1 MSIREILKMM
11 VLSFFM
17 IVTGIVAGIW
27 VIGFFVPGLSY
38 SPVGF
43 GRILLTG
50 LLTACLFIIFY
61 SKTDLTAKKMIR
73 RMAIHSVVLVFTTL
87 SLAFYWGWVSL
98 NTPGMIIAIIAI
110 IIIIYAT
117 VAGMFFFR
125 DRRFAE
131 KINEAIKRR
140 RR

>member
-1 MSIREILKMM
+1 
-11 VLSFFM
+11 
-17 IVTGIVAGIW
+17 
-27 VIGFFVPGLSY
+27 
-38 SPVGF
+38 
-43 GRILLTG
+43 
-50 LLTACLFIIFY
+50 
-61 SKTDLTAKKMIR
+61 
-73 RMAIHSVVLVFTTL
+73 
-87 SLAFYWGWVSL
+87 
-98 NTPGMIIAIIAI
+98 MIIAIIAI